1 MICRL
6 CCLQLRIDLLGCPAI
21 PPPWLDLLVF
31 YSSSS
36 RSASPPL
43 APLNMHS
50 GWGQGCM
57 EVWTL
62 GAQPRALSGLQCCCW
77 KSILFPTKRHKGQ
90 ELPHKCSQEECLC
103 GWGGAWG
110 KGETALLKAQVF
122 SSFRALHSTTNAHHL
137 RKKRR
142 MAPRPFKTQTAV
154 PRQLCLFRGRSS
166 VQCTWLIKLKVP
178 IQRFSQ
184 PLKMHFRLWNNESD

>member
-1 MICRL
+1 ML
-6 CCLQLRIDLLGCPAI
+6 PSTQNWPLGLSSHSTSLTGPLGLLLQFEQVCVP
-21 PPPWLDLLVF
+21 
-31 YSSSS
+31 S
-36 RSASPPL
+36 PL

-122 SSFRALHSTTNAHHL
+122 SSFRALHSTTNASHL

-142 MAPRPFKTQTAV
+142 MARRVPLKPRPQFPSNFV
-154 PRQLCLFRGRSS
+154 SSEDVRVFSVHDWLNLRFRYRGS
-166 VQCTWLIKLKVP
+166 VNL
-178 IQRFSQ
+178 
-184 PLKMHFRLWNNESD
+184 

>member
-1 MICRL
+1 ML
-6 CCLQLRIDLLGCPAI
+6 PSNENWPLELSGHSTFLTGPLGVLLQFEQVCVP
-21 PPPWLDLLVF
+21 
-31 YSSSS
+31 
-36 RSASPPL
+36 SPM

-62 GAQPRALSGLQCCCW
+62 GAQPRALSGLQCCCR

-122 SSFRALHSTTNAHHL
+122 SSFRALHSTTAACHL
-137 RKKRR
+137 KKKR
-142 MAPRPFKTQTAV
+142 KTESYV
-154 PRQLCLFRGRSS
+154 
-166 VQCTWLIKLKVP
+166 
-178 IQRFSQ
+178 
-184 PLKMHFRLWNNESD
+184 PLKTRPQFPGNFVSSEDVQVFSVHDWLNLRLRYRGSVNL